1 MFWVIRLRRMRWAG
15 HVARLAEKKETYEL
29 LVIRSEPKRL
39 IEKLIS
45 VRIILKR
52 IFRDWMGEIELD

>member
-1 MFWVIRLRRMRWAG
+1 MGDWIKEIEMGGACGIMVEKREICKLLAIRL
-15 HVARLAEKKETYEL
+15 
-29 LVIRSEPKRL
+29 EPKRL

-52 IFRDWMGEIELD
+52 IFRHWMGEIELD